1 MAALDPGP
9 GSGSMGPGVYFQSP
23 PCGLHGTVQGVW
35 MRSQGKITIK
45 EDPKQLWK
53 RLNLEEWILE

>member
-45 EDPKQLWK
+45 EDPKQLW
-53 RLNLEEWILE
+53 